1 MNLVIYYD
9 KSKIIKNIALKYQQ
23 EYNASLYEIEVNDNV
38 NFFTK
43 LQNKNVSIKRC
54 NLNLSNYN
62 NIILVSPLWFNKVP
76 SPVIRFLEQS
86 TGIIKNITYVLYNYN
101 KDDKPKE
108 FDKMDKILNLRRN
121 RSYFVTVDKKEIHV
135 RVYQ

>member
-23 EYNASLYEIEVNDNV
+23 EYNASLYEIEVNENV
-38 NFFTK
+38 NIFTK
-43 LQNKNVSIKRC
+43 LQNKTVSIKRC
-54 NLNLSNYN
+54 NLNLSNYD